1 MLISLKKEL
10 IYILLALFF
19 LNNSGIMNFI
29 PSYSQDPIVSNVLT
43 TKNNEVFT
51 LSYPASNA
59 DRKMPVLYS
68 FSKAIPSNWQLIIQ
82 NNLSYYQSDNA
93 KTIIRVYEPKP
104 SEKFIELGMF
114 GGPSGRFWAAVNT
127 RESGYIRVYERDK
140 DGWSREE
147 PIFVAHAN
155 NQGLTITNGKRII
168 IDKLSVND
176 FSVSSI
182 SVHGKDKPEDPP
194 SAYAGDLTF
203 SMIFGNPADSPLYFL
218 PLIMIVVVGGTLI
231 FLLFIKKRDKFR

>member
-1 MLISLKKEL
+1 MISLKKAF
-10 IYILLALFF
+10 IYILLALIF
-19 LNNSGIMNFI
+19 LNHGGITNFI
-29 PSYSQDPIVSNVLT
+29 PSYGQDPLVSNVLT

-93 KTIIRVYEPKP
+93 KTIIRLYEPTP

-127 RESGYIRVYERDK
+127 RDSGYIRVYERDK

-182 SVHGKDKPEDPP
+182 SVHGKDKPDDPP

-203 SMIFGNPADSPLYFL
+203 SIIFGNPADSPLYFL

-231 FLLFIKKRDKFR
+231 LLLFIKKRDKFR

>member
-1 MLISLKKEL
+1 MIKLKKEL
-10 IYILLALFF
+10 LCISIAVVFLFNSTILYFT
-19 LNNSGIMNFI
+19 
-29 PSYSQDPIVSNVLT
+29 PSYGQNPIVSNVLT
-43 TKNNEVFT
+43 TRNNEAFT
-51 LSYPASNA
+51 MTYAASNV
-59 DRKMPVLYS
+59 DRKMPVTYS
-68 FSKAIPSNWQLIIQ
+68 LSKTIPSNWQLIIQ
-82 NNLSYYQSDNA
+82 NNLSYYQSDSA
-93 KTIIRVYEPKP
+93 KTIIRLYEPKP

-127 RESGYIRVYERDK
+127 RESGYIRVYERDR

-176 FSVSSI
+176 FTVSSI

-194 SAYAGDLTF
+194 SAYAGNLSF
-203 SMIFGNPADSPLYFL
+203 SIIFGNPADSPLYFL
-218 PLIMIVVVGGTLI
+218 PLIMIVLVGGTLI
-231 FLLFIKKRDKFR
+231 FLLFKKKRDKNS